1 MKPISDMS
9 PQELSALVAY
19 TSDSANL
26 TIYYSDIVS
35 ITDTHV
41 VTTTTSYRVL
51 DETRQLLR
59 DGKANYELYS
69 MLNASVDVD
78 ALLSEKIENLTS
90 DSIRQHVQPVLDTLA
105 AVTSAIGSSS
115 SRLSNSV
122 DHVDSIDLDSITQAT
137 EAALSQIQSMQSK
150 FAGVVSDLQ
159 TLYR

>member
-1 MKPISDMS
+1 MS

-19 TSDSANL
+19 TSDTASL
-26 TIYYSDIVS
+26 TIYYSDVVS

-51 DETRQLLR
+51 GITREILR
-59 DGKANYELYS
+59 RGKANYELYS

-78 ALLSEKIENLTS
+78 ALLSEKIKDLTS
-90 DSIRQHVQPVLDTLA
+90 DSIRQHVQPVLDTLS
-105 AVTSAIGSSS
+105 AVTSAIDRSAST
-115 SRLSNSV
+115 LSDSVSHINSLN
-122 DHVDSIDLDSITQAT
+122 LDSITQST
-137 EAALSQIQSMQSK
+137 KDALSQIQSMQSK